1 MIEKKVYFI
10 GMNKIAT
17 TSFHELFKASGYRSW
32 HYSCMDEVT
41 REPLMLAQQM
51 GQNVDENK
59 YVMSSIDHAQV
70 YSDLFFHREYA
81 WVDGVKWFQRI
92 YNEHPDSY
100 FILQTREMEA
110 WLDSKR
116 RHKDGDYMRRC
127 CEYHDLEHDEML
139 EWFRNDREEHEDT
152 VRSFFTNKKYANF
165 LEWNLTTDPISKFID
180 FVKPDF
186 ILREKDW
193 GVHGKTYK

>member
-1 MIEKKVYFI
+1 
-10 GMNKIAT
+10 MNKMAT
-17 TSFHELFKASGYRSW
+17 TSFHELFKASGYKSW

-59 YVMSSIDHAQV
+59 YVMSSVDHAQV

-110 WLDSKR
+110 WLESKC

-180 FVKPDF
+180 FVRPDF